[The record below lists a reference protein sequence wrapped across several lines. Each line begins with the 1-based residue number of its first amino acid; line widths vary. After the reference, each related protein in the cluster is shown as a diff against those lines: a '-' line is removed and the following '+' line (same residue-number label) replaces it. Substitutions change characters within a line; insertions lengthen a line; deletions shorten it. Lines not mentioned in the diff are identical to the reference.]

1 MTGAGSAASSARPPT
16 TPGDAPLTLG
26 TAGHVD
32 HGKTALITLLTGK
45 NTDRLREERER
56 GVSIELG
63 YAELELPTG
72 RRLSVVDVPGHERFV
87 RTMVAGATGIDMFLL
102 VVAADD
108 GVMPQTREHVAILEL
123 LGVPRGVVAIT
134 KADLVDDEILDLVR
148 ADVTEFLAGTTYAQS
163 PVAAVSARDGRGIP
177 SLLGHLEEVSA
188 AAAAERRAGP
198 ARLPVDRSFALKGIG
213 AVVTGTVWRGVIRAG
228 DALLVQ
234 PGGKP
239 VTVRSVQVH
248 DRDAEAA
255 LAGQRAGVNLRGV
268 DKSEVERGQWLVG
281 ASETSAVTRVF
292 DAWIKLLPGA
302 RPLRG
307 DAQVRLHHGTGQ
319 RLARLG
325 LLEGRELAPGAEA
338 LVRVRLDEPVALEAR
353 DRFILRSLSPV
364 ATVGGGVVLDA
375 VARRWHSRTA
385 QGAYLAAL
393 HAGDGVRAAL
403 ELAAARADAGVAAGD
418 LLGAG
423 VHAFELAPLLSDAE
437 RRGQLESLAG
447 LRAAGAVQ
455 RAQPESLAG
464 LPPAGAVQ
472 RAHPEEVAGL
482 RPAGAE
488 RRWFVPGTVARMSG
502 VLLAAL
508 ADRARERPERP
519 FMPAAELAALVPG
532 LPPAAVAA
540 LLDGLV
546 DEGQATAAEGGYA
559 AVAVAGGGLSPAQEA
574 LGAAA
579 RERLTAAGLAPPTL
593 ATLAEELS
601 TSRADLERMLA
612 VLARRGELVRAEK
625 DLWFAVAP
633 VAGVREKLLAAL
645 AADGQITLAGFRDL
659 AATGRRNAQALLELF
674 DREGLTRRQGDV
686 RVPRGRRT

>member
-1 MTGAGSAASSARPPT
+1 VTDGGSAAPSARFSA
-16 TPGDAPLTLG
+16 TPEDPPLTLG

-87 RTMVAGATGIDMFLL
+87 RTMVAGATGIDVFLL

-134 KADLVDDEILDLVR
+134 KADLVDDEMLQLVR
-148 ADVTEFLAGTTYAQS
+148 ADVTEFLAGTAYAQS

-177 SLLGHLEEVSA
+177 GLLGHLEEVSA

-213 AVVTGTVWRGVIRAG
+213 AVVTGTVWRGEIRAG

-234 PGGKP
+234 PGGKQ

-268 DKSEVERGQWLVG
+268 EKSEVERGQWLVG
-281 ASETSAVTRVF
+281 VAETGAVTRVF
-292 DAWIKLLPGA
+292 DAWIKLLPDA
-302 RPLRG
+302 RPLRS

-325 LLEGRELAPGAEA
+325 LLGARELAPGAEA
-338 LVRVRLDEPVALEAR
+338 LVRVRLNEAVALEAH
-353 DRFILRSLSPV
+353 DRFIVRSLSPV

-385 QGAYLAAL
+385 QGLFLAAL
-393 HAGDGVRAAL
+393 HAGDAERAAL
-403 ELAAARADAGVAAGD
+403 ELAAARTDAGLAAGD
-418 LLGAG
+418 LLGAR
-423 VHAFELAPLLSDAE
+423 VHAFELTPLLAAAE
-437 RRGQLESLAG
+437 QRGALESLAG
-447 LRAAGAVQ
+447 LRAA
-455 RAQPESLAG
+455 AG
-464 LPPAGAVQ
+464 EQ
-472 RAHPEEVAGL
+472 
-482 RPAGAE
+482 
-488 RRWFVPGTVARMSG
+488 RWFVPGTLTRLRG

-508 ADRARERPERP
+508 ADRARRRPERP

-532 LPPAAVAA
+532 LPPAAVGA

-546 DEGQATAAEGGYA
+546 AEAQATAGEGGYA
-559 AVAVAGGGLSPAQEA
+559 AAPAVAGALSPAQET
-574 LGAAA
+574 LAAA
-579 RERLTAAGLAPPTL
+579 AGERLAGAGLAPPTL
-593 ATLAEELS
+593 ATLADELGAP
-601 TSRADLERMLA
+601 RAAVERVLA
-612 VLARRGELVRAEK
+612 VLTRRGELVRAEK
-625 DLWFAVAP
+625 DLWFAVGA
-633 VAGVREKLLAAL
+633 VTAVREKLLAAL

-686 RVPRGRRT
+686 RVPRGRRV